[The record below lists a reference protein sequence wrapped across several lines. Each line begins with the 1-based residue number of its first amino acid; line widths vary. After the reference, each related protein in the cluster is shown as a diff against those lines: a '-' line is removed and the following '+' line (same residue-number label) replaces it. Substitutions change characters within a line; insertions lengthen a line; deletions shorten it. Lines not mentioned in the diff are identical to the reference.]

1 MSYFFTLVNTTTCGS
16 AQRHARAEFIQGC
29 KDDEQFRDQY
39 VLPTLIRIRF
49 HSVANLYI
57 DELTLC

>member
-39 VLPTLIRIRF
+39 VLPTLICTNV
-49 HSVANLYI
+49 HSVGILYR
-57 DELTLC
+57 